1 MSNPVPRKIFHK
13 KQENHAIIN
22 NVVDEIQ
29 MTEPK
34 KVIAVNHEAPY
45 LLESYYNENDLY
57 QVDNM
62 SLDETK
68 EKLNDASMRLNKKVR
83 I

>member
-1 MSNPVPRKIFHK
+1 
-13 KQENHAIIN
+13 
-22 NVVDEIQ
+22 
-29 MTEPK
+29 MTESK
-34 KVIAVNHEAPY
+34 KVSALNHEAPY

-57 QVDNM
+57 QVVNM

-68 EKLNDASMRLNKKVR
+68 EKLNDAIMRLNKKVR

>member
-1 MSNPVPRKIFHK
+1 M
-13 KQENHAIIN
+13 
-22 NVVDEIQ
+22 VDEIQ

-45 LLESYYNENDLY
+45 LLKSYYNENDLY
-57 QVDNM
+57 QVVNM

-68 EKLNDASMRLNKKVR
+68 EKLNDASMRLNNKVR
-83 I
+83 ILLKIEIK